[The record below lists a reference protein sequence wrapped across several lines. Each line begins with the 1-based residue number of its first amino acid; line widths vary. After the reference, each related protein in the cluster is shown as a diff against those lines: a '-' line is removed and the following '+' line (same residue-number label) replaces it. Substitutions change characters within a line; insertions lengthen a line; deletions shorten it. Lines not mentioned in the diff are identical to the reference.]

1 MKKLFTLTIFLLA
14 SLAAFAQPYGFEWI
28 DFSARHFKFSV
39 ATRSIHRI
47 PTSTL
52 QSAGIS
58 QGEIIGDRMRLYRD
72 GKEVAI
78 FTTTSGVFGED
89 DFIEFFADGN
99 NGTLETELYLSPE
112 QQPNGRYSLFTDTA
126 TYYLAVGQASGG
138 LRLENVPNDLS
149 NLPPREEFYYHK
161 SRQQNTNFFVRGE
174 NPAQTL
180 NFIFNSNF
188 DIGEGFGWQQITGP
202 SGARQINV
210 ANQFRYTAVD
220 LPARV
225 RGQMVFINNSTL
237 HKSTISYGGIERQV
251 LEGNRAG
258 LREIDFTLLTSEL
271 GAGST
276 PFRYTAEIPNE
287 RLTVYWVE
295 IEYPRLFNFANLSRF
310 DFGVNKTANSYLE
323 IGNFNRRTT
332 TPIVYDLKNNRRYIP
347 TVDGTVLKL
356 HLKASD
362 SPQDSLFISSQAPE
376 DIVAVSQLTS
386 VSFKDFR
393 SQENQGDYIIISH
406 KSLINSSGGTDYIKA
421 YVDYRSSPTG
431 GNYTVAV
438 YYIDELEDLF
448 SWGVRT
454 NPLAIRNFINYAV
467 DSFAIK
473 PDQVFIIGKGLEY
486 NSIRN
491 NPDRFSRCLVQT
503 YGEPGSDMLLT
514 SRNVFDPTPQVS
526 IGRLSAQNGDQVK
539 DYLKKVMDYD
549 MNLRSDNP
557 LNQTLEQKEW
567 MKNVL
572 HLGGGNFLDE
582 QVTFARYLE
591 NYKRVI
597 EGPFYGGQVRSYY
610 KNTSDPVQVAQST
623 ALDSLITNGLSLI
636 TFFGHSS
643 TSSVDFDLE
652 PEGFKNSGGRYPLIL
667 TNGCYVGNIFADI
680 NTYSE
685 RFVLTPDRCA
695 IGYIGPMTLA
705 VAFSLNQYGT
715 NFYNKISVTDYGEP
729 IGTILRKTAAD
740 VFSSAL
746 VTDRVL
752 GQQMIYHGDPG
763 VRVNGFPR
771 PDYVITEQSIL
782 FNPATVNASV
792 DSFQLKVIVKNLGR
806 SINEDYTVTVDR
818 QLPGGELETYERRLK
833 TPSFVDTVIFDIRTN
848 NITGLGENIFKI
860 KVDAAE
866 EIDELSELNNEV
878 TIIRF
883 FITDDVI
890 PIYPPKFGIVNNSN
904 ITLSYSTANPLLE
917 TRQYVLQIDTTEF
930 FNSPLLTTTKITQS
944 GGVLNWNNP
953 SISFLPGKVYYWR
966 GSLDTLYGNPL
977 SWNNSSFLYDPALS
991 PGWNQSHYFQYLNNA
1006 FNTMQLPD
1014 NRRFQF
1020 VDNIRSIKV
1029 VNGTDALGVNARSL
1043 FFDNNLIARNA
1054 FDRRGFLFF
1063 VLDTKTGQ
1071 PLSTYQVGSTGYGEY
1086 GNVIRTLL
1094 VDVKIIEYNTTFQR
1108 DRYSCYLFMKSI
1120 IPDQAIVCGYSFGNA
1135 EYTKWALDDSSAF
1148 NGETLFDAFEQLGVT
1163 QIRNIE
1169 ENNPFV
1175 FFTQKGNP
1183 FFPTEQIEVERDQII
1198 DTTFTFTGTW
1208 NAGSFLS
1215 PLIGPST
1222 GWNTADR
1229 LFTSLETPSTDSVVF
1244 NLYGYSESG
1253 IRAKLLGNFNRNV
1266 DISNIDPVEF
1276 PFLQLEMEASDR
1288 LNSTAPQVQHWR
1300 IIHEEVPEAA
1310 INPQIFLTKGPDT
1323 IPLGQTYKCAV
1334 AFENITNKDMDSV
1347 LVKFVVKDAS
1357 NRQEV
1362 SFKRF
1367 ARLPG
1372 KQHIVID
1379 FEYPFVNS
1387 TNQGLN
1393 TITFEANPDRDQ
1405 RELWLFNNV
1414 AVFNVFVLQDN
1425 LNPLMDVTFD
1435 GRHITDGE
1443 IVSPT
1448 PEVLIRL
1455 KDENKFLALNDTMAF
1470 KVFLRAPGSTVPVQL
1485 DPRSTEFTFL
1495 PADPLKLDESNE
1507 ARLFYR
1513 PELPEDGIYELR
1525 VQAADRSRNDAGTN
1539 EYRVRFLIDRKPAI
1553 SNILNYPNPFSTQT
1567 QFVFTVTGSEVP
1579 QDLKIQIMTVTGK
1592 VVKEI
1597 TKEQLGDI
1605 RIGTN
1610 ITDYRWDGTD
1620 NFGDRLANGLY
1631 LYRVVARLNGKPLDL
1646 LEGSADKFFKKGFG
1660 KMYLVR

>member
-1 MKKLFTLTIFLLA
+1 MKKLYAATIFLLA
-14 SLAAFAQPYGFEWI
+14 SVIAFSQPYGFEWI
-28 DFSARHFKFSV
+28 DFNAKHYKIKV
-39 ATRSIHRI
+39 AEQALHRI
-47 PTSTL
+47 SFTALT
-52 QSAGIS
+52 QAGIS
-58 QGEIIGDRMRLYRD
+58 PAELVGGTMRMFRD

-78 FTTTSGVFGED
+78 FVTTSGQFGGS
-89 DFIEFFADGN
+89 DFIEFYGN
-99 NGTLETELYLSPE
+99 RNSGQKDTELYLE
-112 QQPNGRYSLFTDTA
+112 GFHQANTELSLFGDTA
-126 TYYLAVGQASGG
+126 VYFLSLGSAPGG
-138 LRLENVPNDLS
+138 LRMASTENDLT
-149 NLPPREEFYYHK
+149 NLPAAESFYIHK
-161 SRQQNTNFFVRGE
+161 SRLGFTNQFNRGE
-174 NPAQTL
+174 NPNQTL

-188 DIGEGFGWQQITGP
+188 DIGEGFGSLNINGGSSRAFNVLTRNRALA
-202 SGARQINV
+202 SGV
-210 ANQFRYTAVD
+210 
-220 LPARV
+220 PARV
-225 RGQMVFINNSTL
+225 TGKLSHVNNSTL
-237 HKSTISYGGIERQV
+237 HEVVVSVSNIDKVTLTS
-251 LEGNRAG
+251 NRAG
-258 LREIDFTLLTSEL
+258 VADFSFQMPVEEL
-271 GAGST
+271 GGTNTSVR
-276 PFRYTAEIPNE
+276 FTAAIPNE
-287 RLTVYWVE
+287 RNVLFWVQ
-295 IEYPRLFNFANLSRF
+295 IDYPRLFNFEAASRF
-310 DFGVNKTANSYLE
+310 NFGVAKTSPAFVD
-323 IGNFNRRTT
+323 ITNFNRRLTN
-332 TPIVYDLKNNRRYIP
+332 PIIYDLKNNLRYVGAVVGNNIH
-347 TVDGTVLKL
+347 L
-356 HLKASD
+356 HMKSTIQAK
-362 SPQDSLFISSQAPE
+362 DSLFISSDAAE
-376 DIVAVSQLTS
+376 DIINITS
-386 VSFKDFR
+386 LEPITFPDVWST
-393 SQENQGDYIIISH
+393 QNHGDYIIISH
-406 KSLINSSGGTDYIKA
+406 KSLQSSTSGVNHVQA
-421 YVDYRSSPTG
+421 YADYRRGQQG
-431 GNYTVAV
+431 GNYQAAV
-438 YYIDELEDLF
+438 YFIEDLENLF
-448 SWGVRT
+448 FYGERT
-454 NPLAIRNFINYAV
+454 NPLSIRRFINYAV
-467 DSFAIK
+467 DSFSIR
-473 PDQVFIIGKGLEY
+473 PEYVFLIGKGFEY
-486 NSIRN
+486 NLTRL
-491 NPDRFSRCLVQT
+491 NPDRINRSLIPT
-503 YGEPGSDMLLT
+503 YGEPGSDMLLG
-514 SRNVFDPTPQVS
+514 SRTVFDPTPQVG
-526 IGRLSAQNGDQVK
+526 IGRLAAANGDQVGAYLRK
-539 DYLKKVMDYD
+539 VQDYEQ
-549 MNLRSDNP
+549 NLISDNP

-567 MKNVL
+567 MKSVL

-582 QVTFARYLE
+582 QITFARYLE

-597 EGPFYGGQVRSYY
+597 QEPSFGGKVSSYY

-643 TSSVDFDLE
+643 TSSIDFDLE
-652 PEGFKNSGGRYPLIL
+652 PESFKNSGGRYPLIL

-715 NFYNKISVTDYGEP
+715 NFYNRIGVTDYGEP
-729 IGTILRKTAAD
+729 IGKVLKKTAQD
-740 VFSSAL
+740 VFSSSL
-746 VTDRVL
+746 ITDRVL

-763 VRVNGFPR
+763 VRVNGFSK
-771 PDYVITEQSIL
+771 PDYVVTEQNII
-782 FNPATVNASV
+782 FNPVTVNASV
-792 DSFQLKVIVKNLGR
+792 DSFQLKVIVKNIGR
-806 SINEDYTVTVDR
+806 AINQDYTVSVDR
-818 QLPGGELETYERRLK
+818 QLPNGELESYEKRRRAA
-833 TPSFVDTVIFDIRTN
+833 FFIDTVVFDIRTN

-860 KVDAAE
+860 KVDSE
-866 EIDELSELNNEV
+866 DEIDELSELNNEV
-878 TIIRF
+878 TITRF

-890 PIYPPKFGIVNNSN
+890 PIYPPRFGIVNNSSL
-904 ITLSYSTANPLLE
+904 TLSYSTANPLLE

-930 FNSPLLTTTKITQS
+930 FNSSLLATTKITQS

-953 SISFLPGKVYYWR
+953 NISLIPGKVYYWR

-991 PGWNQSHYFQYLNNA
+991 PGWNQSHYFQYLNNT

-1071 PLSTYQVGSTGYGEY
+1071 PLSTYQIGSTGYGEY

-1108 DRYSCYLFMKSI
+1108 DRYSCYLFLKSV

-1135 EYTKWALDDSSAF
+1135 EYTRWALDDSVAF

-1163 QIRNIE
+1163 QIRNVQ

-1183 FFPTEQIEVERDQII
+1183 FFPTEQIEVARDQII

-1208 NAGSFLS
+1208 NAGSLVS

-1229 LFTSLETPSTDSVVF
+1229 LFTSLETPSTDSVGF

-1253 IRAKLLGNFNRNV
+1253 FRIKLLENFNRNT

-1288 LNSTAPQVQHWR
+1288 LNSTAPQLQHWR

-1334 AFENITNKDMDSV
+1334 AFENITNKDMDSI
-1347 LVKFVVKDAS
+1347 LVKFVVKDAA

-1367 ARLPG
+1367 APLPG
-1372 KQHIVID
+1372 KKHIVID
-1379 FEYPFVNS
+1379 FEYPFVNA

-1414 AVFNVFVLQDN
+1414 AVFKVFVLQDN

-1470 KVFLRAPGSTVPVQL
+1470 KVFLRVPGSTVPIQL
-1485 DPRSTEFTFL
+1485 DPRSNEFTFI
-1495 PADPLKLDESNE
+1495 PADPLKLDEANE
-1507 ARLFYR
+1507 ARLYYR

-1597 TKEQLGDI
+1597 TREQLGDI

-1631 LYRVVARLNGKPLDL
+1631 LYRVVAKLNGKPLDL

>member
-28 DFSARHFKFSV
+28 DFSAKHYKIRI
-39 ATRSIHRI
+39 AEQALHRI
-47 PTSTL
+47 SFNTL
-52 QSAGIS
+52 TQAGIAPS
-58 QGEIIGDRMRLYRD
+58 ELVGGQLRMYRD
-72 GKEVAI
+72 GKEVPI
-78 FTTTSGVFGED
+78 FVTTTGQFGGA
-89 DFIEFFADGN
+89 DFIEFYGTRN
-99 NGTLETELYLSPE
+99 NGQKDTELYLEAFHQANTE
-112 QQPNGRYSLFTDTA
+112 QSLFTDTA
-126 TYYLAVGQASGG
+126 VYFLSVGAAPGG
-138 LRLENVPNDLS
+138 LRVSSAENDLT
-149 NLPPREEFYYHK
+149 NLPPAESFYMHK
-161 SRQQNTNFFVRGE
+161 SRVNFSNQFIRGE
-174 NPAQTL
+174 NPNQTL

-188 DIGEGFGWQQITGP
+188 DIGEGFGSININGGTP
-202 SGARQINV
+202 RAFTVLTRNRAVASGV
-210 ANQFRYTAVD
+210 
-220 LPARV
+220 PARV
-225 RGQMVFINNSTL
+225 TGKLSHVNNSTL
-237 HKSTISYGGIERQV
+237 HEVTVSVANIDRATLIS
-251 LEGNRAG
+251 NRAG
-258 LREIDFTLLTSEL
+258 VAEISFEVPITDL
-271 GAGST
+271 GAAST
-276 PFRYTAEIPNE
+276 SVRFSAAIPNE
-287 RLTVYWVE
+287 RNALFWLQ
-295 IEYPRLFNFANLSRF
+295 IDYPRLFNFEAASRF
-310 DFGVNKTANSYLE
+310 NFGVSKTSPAFVD
-323 IGNFNRRTT
+323 ITNFNRRASNA
-332 TPIVYDLKNNRRYIP
+332 IIYDLKNNLRYLGAVVGNNIQ
-347 TVDGTVLKL
+347 L
-356 HLKASD
+356 HMKNTAQ
-362 SPQDSLFISSQAPE
+362 PKDSLFISSEAVE
-376 DIVAVSQLTS
+376 DILAVTALEQ
-386 VSFKDFR
+386 VIFPNFR
-393 SQENQGDYIIISH
+393 ETENHGDYVIISH
-406 KSLINSSGGTDYIKA
+406 KSLSFGSTGVNHVQA
-421 YVDYRSSPTG
+421 YADYRESRQG
-431 GNYTVAV
+431 GEYQVAV
-438 YYIDELEDLF
+438 YFMEDLENLF
-448 SWGVRT
+448 FYGERT
-454 NPLAIRNFINYAV
+454 NPLAIRRFINYAV
-467 DSFAIK
+467 DSFSIR
-473 PDQVFIIGKGLEY
+473 PEYVFLIGKGLEY
-486 NSIRN
+486 NLTRT
-491 NPDRFSRCLVQT
+491 NPDRFSRSLVPT
-503 YGEPGSDMLLT
+503 FGEPGSDMLLT
-514 SRNVFDPTPQVS
+514 SRTVFDPTPQVG
-526 IGRLSAQNGDQVK
+526 IGRLAAQNGDQVR
-539 DYLKKVMDYD
+539 DYLKKVIDYEL
-549 MNLRSDNP
+549 NLESDNP

-597 EGPFYGGQVRSYY
+597 EGPSYGGRVSSYY

-667 TNGCYVGNIFADI
+667 TNGCYVGNIFADF

-729 IGTILRKTAAD
+729 IGKILKKTAAD
-740 VFSSAL
+740 VYSSAL
-746 VTDRVL
+746 ITDRVL

-763 VRVNGFPR
+763 IKVNGFPK
-771 PDYVITEQSIL
+771 PDYAITDQSIV
-782 FNPATVNASV
+782 FNPVTVNASV

-806 SINEDYTVTVDR
+806 AINQVYTVSVDR
-818 QLPGGELETYERRLK
+818 QLPSGELESYEKRLN
-833 TPSFVDTVIFDIRTN
+833 TPSFIDTVVFDIRTN

-860 KVDAAE
+860 KVDADD

-904 ITLSYSTANPLLE
+904 LTLSYSTANPLLE

-930 FNSPLLTTTKITQS
+930 FNSPLLTTTKIIQS
-944 GGVLNWNNP
+944 GGVLNWSNP
-953 SISFLPGKVYYWR
+953 AINLIPGKVYYWR

-991 PGWNQSHYFQYLNNA
+991 PGWNQSHYFQYLNNT

-1020 VDNIRSIKV
+1020 VDNVRTIKV
-1029 VNGTDALGVNARSL
+1029 VNGTDALGVNSRVL

-1253 IRAKLLGNFNRNV
+1253 VRAKLLGNFNRNV

-1300 IIHEEVPEAA
+1300 IIHDEVPEAA

-1347 LVKFVVKDAS
+1347 LVKFIVKDAS

-1485 DPRSTEFTFL
+1485 DPRSSEFTFL

-1597 TKEQLGDI
+1597 TREQLGDI